1 VQGLKSFLS
10 LRRFSLFAATVG
22 ACAIAVGVVTGAGAA
37 PSGASCGYGSP
48 VSPSFVYD
56 PTAPKVGDTVTF
68 TSTST
73 SPNGVTNEAWDLNG
87 DFDPQNPDPTKLDAV
102 GHSVTYTFGAP
113 GDHVVTLSA
122 SDVCGTKYAQ
132 RTVHVEPQPQT
143 TPPPGGTPGTPGTP
157 DSTAPVLGSLGLS
170 TTVFRAA
177 RSGGPVSAAA
187 RPIGTKVSFSL
198 SEAGAVKF
206 TVQRKTLGR
215 RVGTRC
221 KAQTE
226 ANRKHR
232 ACTRWVSMKGS
243 FTVTG
248 KTGTNRFK
256 FRGRIGGRS
265 LKPGGYRLNGQARD
279 QAGNRSKV
287 KRTSF
292 RIVR

>member
-1 VQGLKSFLS
+1 
-10 LRRFSLFAATVG
+10 
-22 ACAIAVGVVTGAGAA
+22 
-37 PSGASCGYGSP
+37 
-48 VSPSFVYD
+48 
-56 PTAPKVGDTVTF
+56 VGDTVTF

-87 DFDPQNPDPTKLDAV
+87 DFDPQNPNPTKLDAV

-122 SDVCGTKYAQ
+122 SDVCGAKYAQ
-132 RTVHVEPQPQT
+132 HTVHVEPQPQT
-143 TPPPGGTPGTPGTP
+143 TPPPGGTP

-187 RPIGTKVSFSL
+187 RPIGTTVSFSL

-206 TVQRKTLGR
+206 TVQRKTRGR

-221 KAQTE
+221 KAETR
-226 ANRKHR
+226 ANREHS

-243 FTVTG
+243 FTVAG
-248 KTGTNRFK
+248 KAGTRRFK

-265 LKPGGYRLNGQARD
+265 LEPGGYRLNGQARD
-279 QAGNRSKV
+279 QANNRSKV